1 MTPEDSLLSIA
12 EIAIGLAGFSGLV
25 AAFSQRP
32 GHAWRGDQKARI
44 VFLVILSFTM
54 MISAILPFALSGIGD
69 SPALI
74 WGVPMV
80 AYSAVALTLLCCW
93 VVVARRRSYRLQ
105 FKFVSIPLLA
115 VAGMVQVLVG
125 LSGLGVI
132 LPYSPSL
139 FVFGLLAT
147 LLFAANLF
155 LALLHITWSDSG
167 EA

>member
-44 VFLVILSFTM
+44 VFLIILSFAM

-69 SPALI
+69 SPALV

-80 AYSAVALTLLCCW
+80 AYSGVALTLLVCW
-93 VVVARRRSYRLQ
+93 AVVARRQGYRLQ
-105 FKFVSIPLLA
+105 FRFVSIPILF
-115 VAGMVQVLVG
+115 VAAAVQVMVG
-125 LSGLGVI
+125 LSGLGVV
-132 LPYSPSL
+132 LPYSPAV

-155 LALLHITWSDSG
+155 LALLHITWSDTSD
-167 EA
+167 A